1 MEQRKEDITRR
12 PLYVYDLPQDI
23 LSTLARKD
31 DSNDSSDDTY
41 QAHTNPPTDTT
52 ERIIQTKP
60 GDVGSKSCSLCSV
73 TFYTVED
80 QKSHVRS
87 DFHNYN
93 LKQKIRGAKAV
104 TEIEFEKL
112 VGDLDESLSGSDSSD
127 TEEDEEVGGRK
138 ETTLSSLLKKQ
149 AVIASTSNEF
159 DDNPGLRKRTR
170 GSGKAPMIWF
180 TTPTMPKNT
189 YLGIYRAIFTN
200 EELEKETPMHEIV
213 QRKQLSPKPQIKV
226 PVNSE
231 GVPLPE
237 SYKGPHIFMC
247 MIGGGHFAAMVVS
260 LAPKQVKNP
269 QATTGPLTK
278 EAVVLAHKTFHRY
291 TTRRKQGG
299 AQSANDSAKG
309 AAHSAGSSL
318 RRYNEQALQ
327 DEVRQLLTSWKGM
340 IDTSELLFIRA
351 TGTTNRRTLFG
362 PYDDQVLKQNDP
374 RIRGFPFSTKR
385 ATQNELMRSF
395 VELTRVKILEV
406 DEEALAAKRAAIL
419 SAQQS
424 LAAKKEA
431 AASSKPQPKKLTEEE
446 ETALLH
452 TSQLQS
458 LIRRSKLPALL
469 SYFQTNSIS
478 PNFHF
483 QPEEQNYHAPTP
495 LHLAASLNSRLLVEG
510 LLLKGNADPTIKNGD
525 GKTAFELCGE
535 RITRDAFRVCRYELP
550 SPKGYTWENSNV
562 PSGLSREEA
571 GKRDAREK
579 EEENKKRMEEKRID
593 DERLAKEEEEREKE
607 RNLKGG
613 GKFSSRGGK
622 GKIVGAGVQASGQ
635 EKREQEMRD
644 MTPEMK
650 MRVERER
657 RARAAEERMKRLG

>member
-31 DSNDSSDDTY
+31 DSNDSNDDTY
-41 QAHTNPPTDTT
+41 QADTNPPTDTT
-52 ERIIQTKP
+52 ERVIQTKP
-60 GDVGSKSCSLCSV
+60 GDVGSKSCSLCGV
-73 TFYTVED
+73 TFYTVGD

-127 TEEDEEVGGRK
+127 TEEDEEDGGRK

-226 PVNSE
+226 PVSSE

-431 AASSKPQPKKLTEEE
+431 AAASKSQAKRLTEEE

-469 SYFQTNSIS
+469 SYLQTNSVS

-495 LHLAASLNSRLLVEG
+495 LHLAASLNSKLLVEG

-535 RITRDAFRVCRYELP
+535 RSTRDAFRVCRYELP

-579 EEENKKRMEEKRID
+579 EEENKKKMEEKRID
-593 DERLAKEEEEREKE
+593 DERLAKEEEERERE

>member
-31 DSNDSSDDTY
+31 DSNDSNDDTY
-41 QAHTNPPTDTT
+41 QADTNPPTDTI
-52 ERIIQTKP
+52 ERVTQTKP
-60 GDVGSKSCSLCSV
+60 GDVGSKSCSLCGV
-73 TFYTVED
+73 NFYTVED

-127 TEEDEEVGGRK
+127 TEEDEEDGGRK

-200 EELEKETPMHEIV
+200 EELEKEIPMHEIV
-213 QRKQLSPKPQIKV
+213 QRKQLSPKPQTKV

-327 DEVRQLLTSWKGM
+327 DEVRQLLTS
-340 IDTSELLFIRA
+340 
-351 TGTTNRRTLFG
+351 
-362 PYDDQVLKQNDP
+362 
-374 RIRGFPFSTKR
+374 
-385 ATQNELMRSF
+385 
-395 VELTRVKILEV
+395 
-406 DEEALAAKRAAIL
+406 
-419 SAQQS
+419 
-424 LAAKKEA
+424 
-431 AASSKPQPKKLTEEE
+431 
-446 ETALLH
+446 
-452 TSQLQS
+452 
-458 LIRRSKLPALL
+458 
-469 SYFQTNSIS
+469 
-478 PNFHF
+478 
-483 QPEEQNYHAPTP
+483 
-495 LHLAASLNSRLLVEG
+495 
-510 LLLKGNADPTIKNGD
+510 
-525 GKTAFELCGE
+525 
-535 RITRDAFRVCRYELP
+535 
-550 SPKGYTWENSNV
+550 
-562 PSGLSREEA
+562 
-571 GKRDAREK
+571 
-579 EEENKKRMEEKRID
+579 
-593 DERLAKEEEEREKE
+593 
-607 RNLKGG
+607 
-613 GKFSSRGGK
+613 
-622 GKIVGAGVQASGQ
+622 
-635 EKREQEMRD
+635 
-644 MTPEMK
+644 
-650 MRVERER
+650 
-657 RARAAEERMKRLG
+657 

>member
-12 PLYVYDLPQDI
+12 PLYVYDLPEDI
-23 LSTLARKD
+23 LSTLARKT

-41 QAHTNPPTDTT
+41 QADTNLPTDTT
-52 ERIIQTKP
+52 ERITQTKP
-60 GDVGSKSCSLCSV
+60 GDVGSKSCSLCGV
-73 TFYTVED
+73 TFHTVED

-127 TEEDEEVGGRK
+127 TEEDEEDGGRK

-226 PVNSE
+226 SVNSE

-237 SYKGPHIFMC
+237 SYKGPHVFMC

-269 QATTGPLTK
+269 QATAGPLTK

-340 IDTSELLFIRA
+340 IDTSELMFIRA

-362 PYDDQVLKQNDP
+362 PYDDQVLRQNDT

-406 DEEALAAKRAAIL
+406 DEEALAVKRAAIL

-431 AASSKPQPKKLTEEE
+431 AAASKPQPKKLTEEE

-469 SYFQTNSIS
+469 SYLQTNSVS
-478 PNFHF
+478 PNFQF

-495 LHLAASLNSRLLVEG
+495 LHLAASLNSRLLVDG

-535 RITRDAFRVCRYELP
+535 RSTRDAFRVCRYELP

-579 EEENKKRMEEKRID
+579 EEENKKKMEEKRID
-593 DERLAKEEEEREKE
+593 DERLAKEEEERERE

-635 EKREQEMRD
+635 EKRDQEMRD

>member
-41 QAHTNPPTDTT
+41 QADTNSPTDTT

-73 TFYTVED
+73 TFHTVED

-189 YLGIYRAIFTN
+189 YLGIYRAIFSN

-226 PVNSE
+226 PVNNE

-419 SAQQS
+419 SVQQS

-431 AASSKPQPKKLTEEE
+431 AAASKPQLKKLTEEE

-469 SYFQTNSIS
+469 SYLQTNDVS
-478 PNFHF
+478 PTFHF

-510 LLLKGNADPTIKNGD
+510 LLLKANADPTIKNGD

-535 RITRDAFRVCRYELP
+535 RSTRDAFRVCRYELP

-579 EEENKKRMEEKRID
+579 EEENKKKMEEKRID
-593 DERLAKEEEEREKE
+593 DERLVKEEEERERE

-635 EKREQEMRD
+635 EKRDQEMRD

>member
-31 DSNDSSDDTY
+31 DSNDSNDDTY
-41 QAHTNPPTDTT
+41 QADTNPPTDTT
-52 ERIIQTKP
+52 ERVIQTKP
-60 GDVGSKSCSLCSV
+60 GDVGSKSCSLCGV
-73 TFYTVED
+73 AFYTVDD

-127 TEEDEEVGGRK
+127 TEEDEEDGGRK
-138 ETTLSSLLKKQ
+138 EATLSSLLKKQ

-200 EELEKETPMHEIV
+200 EELERETPMHEIV

-237 SYKGPHIFMC
+237 SYKSPHIFMC

-431 AASSKPQPKKLTEEE
+431 AAASKPQPKKLTEEE

-469 SYFQTNSIS
+469 SYLQTNSVS

-495 LHLAASLNSRLLVEG
+495 LHLAASLNSKLLVEG
-510 LLLKGNADPTIKNGD
+510 LLLKGNADPTINNGD

-535 RITRDAFRVCRYELP
+535 RSTRDAFRVCRYELP

-579 EEENKKRMEEKRID
+579 EEESKKKMEEKRLD
-593 DERLAKEEEEREKE
+593 DERLAKEEEERERE

-635 EKREQEMRD
+635 EKRDQEMRD

>member
-23 LSTLARKD
+23 LSTLVRKD
-31 DSNDSSDDTY
+31 DSNDASDDTY
-41 QAHTNPPTDTT
+41 QADTNPPTVTN
-52 ERIIQTKP
+52 ERVIQTKP

-127 TEEDEEVGGRK
+127 TEEDEEDGGRK
-138 ETTLSSLLKKQ
+138 ESTLSSLLKKQ

-226 PVNSE
+226 PVNNE

-431 AASSKPQPKKLTEEE
+431 AAASKPQPKKLTEEE

-469 SYFQTNSIS
+469 SYLQTNSVS

-483 QPEEQNYHAPTP
+483 QPEVQNYHAPTP

-535 RITRDAFRVCRYELP
+535 RSTRDAFRVCRYELP

-571 GKRDAREK
+571 SKRDAREK
-579 EEENKKRMEEKRID
+579 EEENKKKMEEKRID
-593 DERLAKEEEEREKE
+593 DERLAKEEEERERE

-613 GKFSSRGGK
+613 GKFSSRGGN